1 VNEGRRQTPIPG
13 NVANEEDRKRPKAGQ
28 VYQIR
33 IKGHL
38 DDRWSEWLEGLRI
51 THEEDGSTVLTGQVA
66 DQPALHGL
74 LIKIRDLGAPLVS
87 VNVLGS
93 GDMDHTERNRK
104 EPHRRAGEDG
114 WLD

>member
-1 VNEGRRQTPIPG
+1 M
-13 NVANEEDRKRPKAGQ
+13 KAGGKRRSQ
-28 VYQIR
+28 ATSRTKR
-33 IKGHL
+33 IASAPKRAKSI
-38 DDRWSEWLEGLRI
+38 RWSEWLEGLRI

-93 GDMDHTERNRK
+93 GDMDHTEPNRK